1 MASGPD
7 LGSANMAQ
15 DLNLERELRGPIS
28 KFQIFCFQSFEQV
41 PALAHFSTGRID
53 SWARPPG
60 PPELVNG
67 SGFLLIK

>member
-28 KFQIFCFQSFEQV
+28 KFQIFCFQSFE
-41 PALAHFSTGRID
+41 
-53 SWARPPG
+53 
-60 PPELVNG
+60 
-67 SGFLLIK
+67 